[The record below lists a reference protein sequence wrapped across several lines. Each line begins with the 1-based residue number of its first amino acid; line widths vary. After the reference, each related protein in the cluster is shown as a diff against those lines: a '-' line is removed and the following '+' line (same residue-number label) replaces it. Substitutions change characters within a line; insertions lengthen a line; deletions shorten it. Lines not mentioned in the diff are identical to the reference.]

1 MVIYVQQP
9 YTTRFWTKKILLCF
23 GLLSPYFLAKF
34 LLLLPLPSPY
44 CCSKR
49 REHLCTWVRLQDPDG
64 SGFMVSWVM
73 ACENLVHESVA
84 SLPLSPCAAALTCAG
99 PNSGGPAPGGPTSWG
114 GSTIGQVSSS
124 PVGTPCLHTLS
135 RECKSSCFGLGLR
148 DWEKVLKL
156 DCKSHAADYRFH
168 FTLGV
173 TFWAHI
179 NLGSM
184 MDRMGNQPNVI
195 KIPNSVP

>member
-1 MVIYVQQP
+1 MGPGLWCPGSWLVKTLCMRV
-9 YTTRFWTKKILLCF
+9 WLLF
-23 GLLSPYFLAKF
+23 LS
-34 LLLLPLPSPY
+34 LPVLQPSPV
-44 CCSKR
+44 
-49 REHLCTWVRLQDPDG
+49 LDPTQED
-64 SGFMVSWVM
+64 
-73 ACENLVHESVA
+73 
-84 SLPLSPCAAALTCAG
+84 LPQEDPPPGVG
-99 PNSGGPAPGGPTSWG
+99 P
-114 GSTIGQVSSS
+114 TIGQVSSS